1 MPGFELGRNQE
12 ISGASASD
20 DKEPRTCNKDATTYS
35 PRVATRDMT
44 IFLKM
49 VFVKNES
56 KVNPPCDAAML
67 WMPFTAMN
75 NAANYENK

>member
-1 MPGFELGRNQE
+1 MPGFKLGK
-12 ISGASASD
+12 ISGNRASD
-20 DKEPRTCNKDATTYS
+20 DKVRTCNKDATTYS
-35 PRVATRDMT
+35 PRVAMRDMI
-44 IFLKM
+44 IFLKI

-75 NAANYENK
+75 NAANYEKNKPA